1 MARHQPR
8 PQSISAVIAEDHGL
22 VWLFR
27 PNNSE
32 TQQIM
37 SENFRHSWHNAGM
50 AVDVKDVGRVF
61 RTLRDLGIRVK
72 GIS

>member
-1 MARHQPR
+1 MKQR

-27 PNNSE
+27 PSNE
-32 TQQIM
+32 EVQKQMI
-37 SENFRHSWHNAGM
+37 ENFSHSWHNGGM
-50 AVDVKDVGRVF
+50 AVSFNDIARVF
-61 RTLRDLGIRVK
+61 RCLRDLGIRVK